1 MRITIV
7 IAVITVAAS
16 LGCSSTRRA
25 SETSLM
31 TAEEWIKAERKR
43 VAQFQIVA
51 YATVNTNNVP
61 EIALTVSQVWKG
73 HQVAQALGITNGT
86 QFSTRWPAVA
96 DYLPDCAIIYIPQT
110 LDPVEPFLGGGA
122 LFPKDGGV
130 FTGVTIQH
138 YKARLF

>member
-7 IAVITVAAS
+7 IAFITVAAS
-16 LGCSSTRRA
+16 LGCSSTRHA
-25 SETSLM
+25 SEASPM

-51 YATVNTNNVP
+51 YATVTTNNVP
-61 EIALTVSQVWKG
+61 EIALTVSEVWKG
-73 HQVAQALGITNGT
+73 HQEAQALGITNGT
-86 QFSTRWPAVA
+86 QFSTRWPHVA
-96 DYLPDCAIIYIPQT
+96 DFLPDCAIIYIPQT
-110 LDPVEPFLGGGA
+110 LDPAEPFLGGGA

-130 FTGVTIQH
+130 FTGVTIQQ